1 MAHEFKPGDT
11 FSVSTWGRLPK
22 QELAQNGLDVL
33 MGMLSAYHANC
44 RWPTHFWCAPPE
56 ETVSAV
62 AEIYQ
67 ADNPQGEHYIG
78 CFLRGDFDQPPSLKL
93 VMQPL
98 SNGRVFVQFGAVSP
112 SGLLT
117 QEAAER
123 FTVAPRHVPDVPE
136 DLGERITFV
145 LRRDKVW
152 HIARLEGDAAAPAY
166 VRIIAQLPIL
176 PDPTPLEIFDIKGL
190 APQ

>member
-1 MAHEFKPGDT
+1 MTHEFKPGDT

-22 QELAQNGLDVL
+22 QKLAQKGLDVL

-78 CFLRGDFDQPPSLKL
+78 CFLRDDFDQPPSLKL

-98 SNGRVFVQFGAVSP
+98 SNGRV
-112 SGLLT
+112 L
-117 QEAAER
+117 
-123 FTVAPRHVPDVPE
+123 
-136 DLGERITFV
+136 
-145 LRRDKVW
+145 
-152 HIARLEGDAAAPAY
+152 Y
-166 VRIIAQLPIL
+166 N
-176 PDPTPLEIFDIKGL
+176 L
-190 APQ
+190 AL